1 MLKNHNKSNNLWY
14 STISSSYSIIGK
26 ELIPK
31 GFKTSFKFLSQHYSD
46 RKLATKFE
54 LLKRSPRHLSVLW
67 YLWHSRTDRVRK
79 NVDLLSSYGQGTT
92 KRYKTWSPIFF
103 RFFWSPKIFSFFLSF
118 FNKRKIQRKAFYEVR
133 RTLNYAIIV
142 LLVDFRLFN
151 VAFQ

>member
-1 MLKNHNKSNNLWY
+1 MLKNHNKSNNWWY

-26 ELIPK
+26 ELVPK

-54 LLKRSPRHLSVLW
+54 LLKRSPRHLSLLW
-67 YLWHSRTDRVRK
+67 YLWHSRTDRVGT

-103 RFFWSPKIFSFFLSF
+103 LFFLSF
-118 FNKRKIQRKAFYEVR
+118 FNKRKIQRKASYEVR
-133 RTLNYAIIV
+133 RTRNYAIIV